1 MAQNEALKLDI
12 GGLTINPAIMKLKSL
27 IYACLFVVAVVS
39 CGKEDTPDPPADT
52 NTAPNIN
59 AQSFTV
65 SEDKTTIGTVQ
76 ADDDEGDAL
85 QFSIKTND
93 NGLFA
98 INAQSGLLSV
108 AEGKSLDFATAAQHS
123 ITVSVDDDELSA
135 EATITINVTEVGT
148 QNLAPEGEQNQS
160 FEVNESITQ
169 NDLVGAIAATDP
181 EEQPLTYEVTTN
193 DNDLF
198 VINADGELNLAPG
211 KNLDYETEGSHS
223 ITVQVSDGSLTLD
236 VAVTITVTDD
246 DIPMKDEAA
255 SFVITWQDDSMD
267 SAYLGLSP
275 IYDTYD
281 FTIDWGDGTKER
293 YSGSQLGY
301 NIAHNYTAADTY
313 TIAIQGTFPVL
324 QMGQIVGE
332 NNNKLMSIEQWG
344 SIAWQ
349 SMEYA
354 FKDCVNMVYNAAASV
369 PELSLV
375 TEMTGMFYNTPNFN
389 GNLSGWN
396 TSTITNM
403 DSMFYNA
410 QSFVGDGLDDWDTQN
425 VTNMQSMFDHAKSF
439 NADISS
445 WDTGQVTTMESMF
458 AEAFSFN
465 QDLSNWDTGEV
476 TNMNYMFVGAF
487 LFNGN
492 IVGWTTHKV
501 QTMAGMFLGASAFDQ
516 DLSSWDIGTVTDM
529 TNMFTGSSMSPENYA
544 YALLYWSN
552 QTVQPDVPLGATGVS
567 HCDSPVIDTAKQTLQ
582 NQGWTITDAGPT
594 PCN

>member
-76 ADDDEGDAL
+76 ANDDEGDAL

-135 EATITINVTEVGT
+135 EATIIINVTEVGT

-181 EEQPLTYEVTTN
+181 EEQPLTYEITTN

-198 VINADGELNLAPG
+198 VINDDGELNLAPG

-236 VAVTITVTDD
+236 VAVTITVADD
-246 DIPMKDEAA
+246 NIPMKDEAA
-255 SFVITWQDDSMD
+255 SFTITWQDDGMD
-267 SAYLGLSP
+267 SAYLGLNP
-275 IYDTYD
+275 DYDTYD
-281 FTIDWGDGTKER
+281 FTIDWGDGTKEK
-293 YSGSQLGY
+293 YSGSQE
-301 NIAHNYTAADTY
+301 NNVIKHDYTTADTY
-313 TIAIQGTFPVL
+313 TIAIQGTFPAL
-324 QMGQIVGE
+324 QMSQSTVD

-410 QSFVGDGLDDWDTQN
+410 QSFVGDGLDQWDTKN
-425 VTNMQSMFDHAKSF
+425 VTTMRKMFDHATSF
-439 NADISS
+439 NAEISD
-445 WDTGQVTTMESMF
+445 WDTN
-458 AEAFSFN
+458 A
-465 QDLSNWDTGEV
+465 V
-476 TNMNYMFVGAF
+476 TNMELMFGSA
-487 LFNGN
+487 LSFNRNLGN
-492 IVGWTTHKV
+492 WNIGKV
-501 QTMAGMFLGASAFDQ
+501 TN
-516 DLSSWDIGTVTDM
+516 M
-529 TNMFTGSSMSPENYA
+529 TNMLSFSAMDLFNYS
-544 YALLYWSN
+544 YTLINWSQ
-552 QTVQPDVPLGATGVS
+552 QTVMSNVTLGAMGVF
-567 HCDSPVIDTAKQTLQ
+567 HCDELAVTTAKQNLES
-582 NQGWTITDAGPT
+582 QGWTITDEGPT

>member
-198 VINADGELNLAPG
+198 VINANGELNLAPG

-246 DIPMKDEAA
+246 DIPMKDEDA
-255 SFVITWQDDSMD
+255 SFIITWQENLGFYY
-267 SAYLGLSP
+267 AYLGLNP
-275 IYDTYD
+275 NYNTYD
-281 FTIDWGDGTKER
+281 FTIDWGDGTKEK
-293 YSGSQLGY
+293 YTGSQNNNVIQHHY
-301 NIAHNYTAADTY
+301 EVATTY
-313 TIAIQGTFPVL
+313 TIAIQGTFPAL
-324 QMGQIVGE
+324 QMSQLIAD

-349 SMEYA
+349 SMNHA
-354 FKDCVNMVYNAAASV
+354 FKDCADMVHNATDV
-369 PELSLV
+369 PDLTHV
-375 TEMTGMFYNTPNFN
+375 TDMTGMFYNTLNFN
-389 GNLSGWN
+389 GNLGGWN

-403 DSMFYNA
+403 DSMFFNA
-410 QSFVGDGLDDWDTQN
+410 QFFVGDGLDDWDTQN
-425 VTNMQSMFDHAKSF
+425 VTNMQNMFDHCKSF
-439 NADISS
+439 NANISG

-487 LFNGN
+487 LFNSN

-501 QTMAGMFLGASAFDQ
+501 QTMVGMFLGATAFSQ
-516 DLSSWDIGTVTDM
+516 FLEAWNISNVTDM
-529 TNMFTGSSMSPENYA
+529 TNMFTGSGMSPDQYSTCLVE
-544 YALLYWSN
+544 WSKIV
-552 QTVQPDVPLGATGVS
+552 VQPNVPLGATGVL
-567 HCDSPVIDTAKQTLQ
+567 HCDAPVVNTAKQTLQ
-582 NQGWTITDAGPT
+582 DQGWIITDEGPT

>member
-1 MAQNEALKLDI
+1 
-12 GGLTINPAIMKLKSL
+12 MKLKSL
-27 IYACLFVVAVVS
+27 LYLCLFVVAVVS

-76 ADDDEGDAL
+76 ADDDDGDAL

-98 INAQSGLLSV
+98 INAQSGVLSL

-123 ITVSVDDDELSA
+123 ITVGVDDGELSA

-181 EEQPLTYEVTTN
+181 EEQPLSYEITTN

-198 VINADGELNLAPG
+198 VINANGELNLAPG

-236 VAVTITVTDD
+236 VAVTITVADD
-246 DIPMKDEAA
+246 NIPMKDEAA
-255 SFVITWQDDSMD
+255 SFIITWQDDGMD
-267 SAYLGLSP
+267 SAYLGLNP
-275 IYDTYD
+275 DYDTYD
-281 FTIDWGDGTKER
+281 FIIDWGDGTKEK
-293 YSGSQLGY
+293 YSGSQEN
-301 NIAHNYTAADTY
+301 NIIKHDYTTADTY
-313 TIAIQGTFPVL
+313 TIAIQGTFPAL
-324 QMGQIVGE
+324 QMSQYIAD
-332 NNNKLMSIEQWG
+332 NNKKLFSIEQWG

-349 SMEYA
+349 SMNGT
-354 FKDCVNMVYNAAASV
+354 FKNCTNMVYNTTDA
-369 PELSLV
+369 PNLTHV
-375 TEMTGMFYNTPNFN
+375 TDMTGMFYNTQNFN
-389 GNLSGWN
+389 GNLGGWN

-403 DSMFYNA
+403 DSMFFNA

-487 LFNGN
+487 LFNSN

-501 QTMAGMFLGASAFDQ
+501 QTMSGMFLGASAFDQ
-516 DLSSWDIGTVTDM
+516 NLGAWDIGVVTDM
-529 TNMFTGSSMSPENYA
+529 TNMFTGSGISPENYS
-544 YALLYWSN
+544 YNLLNWSY
-552 QTVQPDVPLGATGVS
+552 QTVQPDVPLGAAGIFYCSV
-567 HCDSPVIDTAKQTLQ
+567 VVFDTAKQTLQ
-582 NQGWTITDAGPT
+582 DQGWIITDEGPT
-594 PCN
+594 LCN